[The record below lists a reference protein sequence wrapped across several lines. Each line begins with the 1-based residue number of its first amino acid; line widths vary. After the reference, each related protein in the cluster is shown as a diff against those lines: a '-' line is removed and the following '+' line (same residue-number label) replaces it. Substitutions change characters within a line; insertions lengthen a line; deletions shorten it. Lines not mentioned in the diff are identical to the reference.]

1 MKNLLLGLFVSLLLT
16 PAALSQRAWPQGPK
30 EAHRSQP
37 KVEVLIHKQVV
48 ALKREVAELKR
59 QVAELKKVKHSQRT
73 QRKRVWG
80 EKKVEAPKKRR
91 RVPSAPRQRRRR

>member
-16 PAALSQRAWPQGPK
+16 PAAISQHRQGPR

-59 QVAELKKVKHSQRT
+59 QVAELKKVKSSQRP
-73 QRKRVWG
+73 QRKRGWNK
-80 EKKVEAPKKRR
+80 KKVEAPKKRR